1 MKSYQYLLAK
11 ILIVSFLG
19 LSLFP
24 VQDASA
30 VSQWSRKYKVECNT
44 CHIAFPRLNYFGVQF
59 MRNGFQWPGEP
70 PDGDETG
77 KEELSEDLFIDTV
90 GNWLG
95 ARISLTPLKYK
106 TNDRVRNGKL
116 DDSFNLGN
124 SNWLQFFVAGSIF
137 KNVAVFIE
145 QEFENDSAK
154 FNWFHLTF
162 TNLLGTYANLQVGKL
177 SPVEFTSFSDRL
189 RIWEKSNVL
198 NIKSSGGDGEN
209 SVNVRSPRPGIQYYG
224 YKGPLVWYAG
234 VDNGKDANDT
244 DKDKNV
250 WGGLRLEVPET
261 VNSRFLGSSVSYHYY
276 NGRDTKGGLG
286 AGASTSQIQ
295 NDFIRHTVAG
305 NIRYRENFDFM
316 AVYQFGRDDNYFLT
330 APRRKAKFNGYTL
343 IGAYRDEDWWYVLQF
358 DQIYSN
364 QVKEIEVATLSPS
377 VWYFLR
383 DNFKAGIT
391 ARLDVQ
397 GHDPE
402 THEVAFELRTM
413 F

>member
-1 MKSYQYLLAK
+1 M
-11 ILIVSFLG
+11 
-19 LSLFP
+19 
-24 VQDASA
+24 
-30 VSQWSRKYKVECNT
+30 ECNT

-145 QEFENDSAK
+145 QEFENDKSK

-198 NIKSSGGDGEN
+198 NIKSSGGKGDN

-276 NGRDTKGGLG
+276 NGRDTQGGLEG
-286 AGASTSQIQ
+286 DASDSQIQ

-316 AVYQFGRDDNYFLT
+316 AVYQFGRDDNYFLD
-330 APRRKAKFNGYTL
+330 APRGKAKFNGYTL